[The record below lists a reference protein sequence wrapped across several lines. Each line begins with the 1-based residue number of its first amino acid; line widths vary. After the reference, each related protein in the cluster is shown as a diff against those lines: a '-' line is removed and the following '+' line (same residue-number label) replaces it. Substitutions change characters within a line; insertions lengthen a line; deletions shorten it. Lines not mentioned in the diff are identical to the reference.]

1 MSNTITIK
9 DPNGNIV
16 CSVES
21 VSDKCIESL
30 DLTKLKY
37 ETGHDQYGSN
47 VSKDTIDFIA
57 KNKLKI
63 RDMILKS
70 VLDYYKTSD
79 YGQSASEEIGKN
91 INDCDVNDMD
101 KMMYSPFKVL
111 EDSSIK
117 KYKKC
122 DFVITAEN
130 KLDPEHGVAVGF
142 TKKPLK
148 VVKVSD
154 IGSFI

>member
-1 MSNTITIK
+1 MNTITIK

-21 VSDKCIESL
+21 VTSDKCTESL

-37 ETGHDQYGSN
+37 ETGYDHQGSN
-47 VSKDTIDFIA
+47 VSDDTISFIS

-63 RDMILKS
+63 QDMFLKS

-79 YGQSASEEIGKN
+79 YGEFANEEIGKS
-91 INDCDVNDMD
+91 INDCDINDMN
-101 KMMYSPFKVL
+101 KMIHGPFKVL
-111 EDSSIK
+111 EDSGIR

-142 TKKPLK
+142 TKNPLK